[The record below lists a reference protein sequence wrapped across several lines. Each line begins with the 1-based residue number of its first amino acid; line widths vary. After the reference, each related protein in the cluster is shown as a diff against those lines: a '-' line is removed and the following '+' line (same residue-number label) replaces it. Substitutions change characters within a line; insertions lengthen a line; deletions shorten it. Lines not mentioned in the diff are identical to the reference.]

1 MITIGLT
8 VCDNDYEN
16 CQKVLD
22 QIKHKVKVKHEVV
35 IIDNREKFKD
45 VKTKWKPTYSFGYDA
60 YQFAARTKI
69 IEYAKGDY
77 LWFVDGDDE
86 ILELNEFNYT
96 EDIIAYSFYSCSQ
109 LNDLGDSIID
119 QNIFTNE
126 TLIKVFSPLWNKI
139 IKKSLFDNLDLE
151 DFRKNKVVTLE
162 DTTFTIL
169 ALRNAKT
176 LRTTKQILYNH
187 FIGMSGID
195 VVTDINVLKTL
206 STGFEYIS
214 RRLKK
219 EMASSMPFYNNL
231 IQSQCRYMTSFIRKS
246 MSFVDSNK
254 CDLVCENIR
263 LNMELFPKNI
273 FLPIFA
279 ETCAEQICKLG
290 YQKEVFKLL
299 VDFYKDPNLSIQH
312 SFVAPYYDERNKRM
326 SERTFTQTI
335 PVASLFFFSPPQKW
349 EHKLS
354 VIVIIR
360 DNDDLEQLLNKF
372 SRIKTNKELVVIDLR
387 SNNDFIPHGD
397 DIKIVTDLDNST
409 DYRLKGIENSSG
421 DYIWFIN
428 PEDDIAEILDI
439 NYGDDDIISFPYVNS
454 MNLNVRQTAG
464 EMDRNDAEWSNGCI
478 KQFDKPLWNK
488 WFKKE
493 VLEQAYKDL
502 KNTNH
507 TSTERSLIF
516 YSALKYSNKIC
527 VFDSVSSIYWHKK
540 EDYLTVSDNLK
551 TKTDVNVFFEYVNSD
566 VDTISAFDFIDKE
579 AIESFKYETVMYCLN
594 VMINLD
600 KSLLKFFSNTL
611 KNKYGADYVSTVFK
625 GSYLGHTDIGNPIK
639 KLIG

>member
-1 MITIGLT
+1 M
-8 VCDNDYEN
+8 
-16 CQKVLD
+16 
-22 QIKHKVKVKHEVV
+22 
-35 IIDNREKFKD
+35 
-45 VKTKWKPTYSFGYDA
+45 
-60 YQFAARTKI
+60 
-69 IEYAKGDY
+69 
-77 LWFVDGDDE
+77 
-86 ILELNEFNYT
+86 
-96 EDIIAYSFYSCSQ
+96 
-109 LNDLGDSIID
+109 
-119 QNIFTNE
+119 
-126 TLIKVFSPLWNKI
+126 
-139 IKKSLFDNLDLE
+139 E

-254 CDLVCENIR
+254 CDLVCENIK

-290 YQKEVFKLL
+290 YQKEVYNIL

-326 SERTFTQTI
+326 SEKTFTQTI
-335 PVASLFFFSPPQKW
+335 PVASLFFFNPPQKW

-360 DNDDLEQLLNKF
+360 DNNNLEQLLNKF
-372 SRIKTNKELVVIDLR
+372 NRIQTNKELVVIDLR
-387 SNNDFIPHGD
+387 SNTDFIPHGD
-397 DIKIVTDLDNST
+397 DIKIVTDLNNST

-516 YSALKYSNKIC
+516 YNALKYANKIC

-540 EDYLTVSDNLK
+540 EDYLTVSDSLK

-566 VDTISAFDFIDKE
+566 VDTIGTFNFIDKE

-639 KLIG
+639 RLIG